1 MKSDKMPELTRAN
14 IENLLGAPYRKV
26 LAYDYRADAMNVR
39 EYAGYP
45 AGGVFMNAGRAR
57 AAIEAMPE
65 MDGRKV
71 VLAAVQG
78 VPEASWPGVHK
89 FEKYPLNDE
98 HSTFVVGNIVVFNPK
113 TGLYEVN
120 PAGWMGLDIV
130 DLIARREYM
139 GLQNFLYNLWAR
151 DKERLAFSMPF
162 KQKVK

>member
-14 IENLLGAPYRKV
+14 IENLLGAPYRNV
-26 LAYDYRADAMNVR
+26 LAYDYRVGAMNLY

-45 AGGVFMNAGRAR
+45 AGGVFMNADRAR
-57 AAIEAMPE
+57 AAIESMPE

-71 VLAAVQG
+71 VLTAVQG
-78 VPEASWPGVHK
+78 VPEVSWPGANK
-89 FEKYPLNDE
+89 FEKYPLNNE
-98 HSTFVVGNIVVFNPK
+98 RSTFVVGNAVVYNPK

-139 GLQNFLYNLWAR
+139 GLQNFLFQMWFR
-151 DKERLAFSMPF
+151 EQERRKFVAPF
-162 KQKVK
+162 KTK